1 MSARPAS
8 ARPSNDRPVTPQRD
22 TPEASASRNRGAR
35 TTARAS
41 LAVGVVLAVL
51 AAVAAAVGVRF
62 NYTESLPRG
71 LYLAS
76 AFDPSEVR
84 RGALV
89 AACPTPQAARALAD
103 YLPDGPCPGGTIELG
118 KRVVG
123 LPGDRVVLDSA
134 GVSVGGQPVPH
145 SAPLFRDRRGRP
157 LSPVLGEVVLG
168 PGAYWLHSGRVATSI
183 DSRYVGP
190 VTDIR
195 SSLRPLWV
203 ED

>member
-1 MSARPAS
+1 MNARPAS
-8 ARPSNDRPVTPQRD
+8 ARPSDDRPATSQRD
-22 TPEASASRNRGAR
+22 APEASASRNRGAR

-41 LAVGVVLAVL
+41 LAVGAVLAVL
-51 AAVAAAVGVRF
+51 VAVAAAAGVRF

-89 AACPTPQAARALAD
+89 AACPSPEAARALAD

-134 GVSVGGQPVPH
+134 GVSVSGRLVPH
-145 SAPLFRDRRGRP
+145 SAPLFRDRRGRL

-190 VTDIR
+190 VTDVR
-195 SSLRPLWV
+195 ASLRPLWV

>member
-1 MSARPAS
+1 MNARPAS
-8 ARPSNDRPVTPQRD
+8 AWPSDDPPQKTKRD
-22 TPEASASRNRGAR
+22 MPEASASRNRGAR

-41 LAVGVVLAVL
+41 LAVGAVLAVL

-84 RGALV
+84 RGALI
-89 AACPTPQAARALAD
+89 AACPDPRAARALAD

-123 LPGDRVVLDSA
+123 LPGDRVVLDSV
-134 GVSVGGQPVPH
+134 GVSVGGRRVPD

-190 VTDIR
+190 VTDVR
-195 SSLRPLWV
+195 ASLRPLWV

>member
-1 MSARPAS
+1 MSAQPAS
-8 ARPSNDRPVTPQRD
+8 GRPSDGRLETPQRGA
-22 TPEASASRNRGAR
+22 PEASGNRRAR
-35 TTARAS
+35 TAARAS
-41 LAVGVVLAVL
+41 LAVGAVLAVSV
-51 AAVAAAVGVRF
+51 AVAAAAGVRF

-89 AACPTPQAARALAD
+89 AACPSVDAARALAD
-103 YLPDGPCPGGTIELG
+103 YLPGGPCPGGTIELG

-123 LPGDRVVLDSA
+123 LPGDLVVLDST
-134 GVSVGGQPVPH
+134 GVSVGGRRVPD

-157 LSPVLGEVVLG
+157 LTPVLGEVLLG

-190 VTDIR
+190 VTDVR

>member
-1 MSARPAS
+1 MNARPAS
-8 ARPSNDRPVTPQRD
+8 ARPSGDRLATPQCD
-22 TPEASASRNRGAR
+22 PLEASASRNRGAR
-35 TTARAS
+35 AAARAS
-41 LAVGVVLAVL
+41 LAVGAVLAVTV
-51 AAVAAAVGVRF
+51 AVAATAGVRF

-89 AACPTPQAARALAD
+89 AACPSVDAARALAA
-103 YLPDGPCPGGTIELG
+103 YLPGGPCPGGTIELG

-123 LPGDRVVLDSA
+123 LPGDRVVLDSV
-134 GVSVGGQPVPH
+134 GVSVGGRRVPD

-157 LSPVLGEVVLG
+157 LSPLLGEIVLG
-168 PGAYWLHSGRVATSI
+168 PDAYWLHSGRVATSI

-190 VTDIR
+190 VTDVR

>member
-8 ARPSNDRPVTPQRD
+8 ARPTDDRLATPQRD
-22 TPEASASRNRGAR
+22 TPEASGNRGAR
-35 TTARAS
+35 TTAQAS
-41 LAVGVVLAVL
+41 LAVGAVLAVMV
-51 AAVAAAVGVRF
+51 AVAAAAGVRF

-89 AACPTPQAARALAD
+89 AACPSPEAARALAD

-123 LPGDRVVLDSA
+123 LPGDRVVLDSV
-134 GVSVGGQPVPH
+134 GVSVGGRLVPD

-190 VTDIR
+190 VTDVR
-195 SSLRPLWV
+195 ASLRPLWV